1 MSSQIMWSNN
11 RQAYRSRKLIWLCVA
26 LCAAT
31 LIWASWAR
39 LDEVVVGEGKVVPT
53 LSVQKIQSLEGG
65 IIRQVL
71 VSQGDRV
78 NKGQPLMILDDT
90 RFRAAFQ
97 EAGQQVQSLLA
108 QEKRLKAEL
117 NSVKVNP
124 KADDWRQQVVIDKQ
138 PLDINPG
145 LPAELNAQANYTE
158 RLEQLSSELE
168 QAQFRIDQQ
177 DQAYRDTQNTIQT
190 LKRSL
195 EIVEKEISMLRDVV
209 ASGAVAEVELLK
221 LRRDYVKLVGDM
233 ASANTLAQKQKATY
247 SEAIVDFRGIAFDFR
262 SKAQGQLNEVAAK
275 LAQLNESQ
283 QALADQLKR
292 TQILSPVDGTVKDV
306 LIRSIGGVVRPG
318 EPIMELVPYNSSLI
332 VETKISPQDIAFV
345 HVGLEATVKF
355 SAYDFVIYGG
365 KKGKV
370 IYVSA
375 DALQTEEGD
384 AYYRAH
390 IQLDANDDAQPFTII
405 PGMQTAV
412 DILTGQK
419 TVLSYWLK
427 PLLRAKEVA
436 LREP

>member
-31 LIWASWAR
+31 LIWASWAK

-78 NKGQPLMILDDT
+78 SQGQPLMILDDT
-90 RFRAAFQ
+90 RFRAAYQ

-117 NSVKVNP
+117 GSVKVNP

-138 PLDINPG
+138 PLDIDPG
-145 LPAELNAQANYTE
+145 LPAELNARANYAE
-158 RLEQLSSELE
+158 RLEQLASELE
-168 QAQFRIDQQ
+168 QAKFRIDQQ

-221 LRRDYVKLVGDM
+221 LRRDYVKLVGDL

-262 SKAQGQLNEVAAK
+262 SKAQGQLNEVSAK

-318 EPIMELVPYNSSLI
+318 EPMMELVPYNSSLI

-365 KKGKV
+365 QKGKV

-390 IQLDANDDAQPFTII
+390 IRLDANEEAQPFTII